1 METILQKKDGKY
13 GIVNLSNET
22 KVDFSYVNMIYMKDE
37 NFIKAEREDFKTDLI
52 DNNLSVKSNWNNIRN
67 K

>member
-1 METILQKKDGKY
+1 
-13 GIVNLSNET
+13 
-22 KVDFSYVNMIYMKDE
+22 MIYMKDE